1 MVFLGLRL
9 LSLFLIPLSEISC
22 ENFQIKVLSKIRHP
36 HLLLLLGACP
46 ENGCLIYEY
55 MENGSLDDRLHCK
68 HNTAPLQWHD
78 RFRIASEVAT
88 TLAFLHSTKP
98 CPVIHRDLKPAN
110 ILLDH
115 NLLSKIGDV
124 GLSIL
129 LPNINQ
135 TIPSGSMDTA
145 PVGTFCYIDPEYQH
159 TGTVTVKSDV
169 YALGVVILQL
179 LTGKSPVGLT
189 SLVEGAIQGGYLI
202 DLLDPKA
209 GNWPI
214 EEATKMALIGLSCA
228 ELRQKDRPDLSD
240 TVVPMLERLKKY
252 ANRAKEPTAPPS
264 HFICPILQVS
274 SFLLFR

>member
-1 MVFLGLRL
+1 M
-9 LSLFLIPLSEISC
+9 
-22 ENFQIKVLSKIRHP
+22 Q
-36 HLLLLLGACP
+36 
-46 ENGCLIYEY
+46 
-55 MENGSLDDRLHCK
+55 NGSLDDRLHCK
-68 HNTAPLQWHD
+68 HNTAPLQWND

-98 CPVIHRDLKPAN
+98 CPIIHRDLKPAN

-115 NLLSKIGDV
+115 KLLSKIGDV

-135 TIPSGSMDTA
+135 IISSGSLDTA

-189 SLVEGAIQGGYLI
+189 SLVEGAIQGGYLN

-214 EEATKMALIGLSCA
+214 EEATEMALIGLSCA

-240 TVVPMLERLKKY
+240 TVVPMLERLKEY
-252 ANRAKEPTAPPS
+252 AKRAKEQTAPPS

-274 SFLLFR
+274 SFLFR